1 MMTTKKHDTTHSTT
15 CDTVRG
21 TTCDTVRGTTCDT
34 VRDTTCGT
42 VRGRDAKFCV
52 STNPIAEPE
61 LRFPEFHDEWQVKH
75 LGEIAVFYKGKG
87 ISKSEASLQGKTP
100 CVRYGEL
107 YTYYNEIITETKSF
121 TNIQTDNLFLSKKN
135 DIIIPSSGE
144 TKEDIST
151 ASCVMK
157 NGIALGGD
165 INIIR
170 TNNDG
175 IFFAYYLNNAKK
187 YDIAK
192 IAQGISIIHLYNEQL
207 KNLYV
212 CFPTLPEQRKIALC
226 LSSLDDLIKSVGDK
240 IELLKQHKKGL
251 MQKLFPKKDGTICGR
266 GHGRDAKFCVSTNPT
281 IVPELRFPEFS
292 GDWQVK
298 RLGDVAEIVSEKEN
312 NSIENY
318 VSTENLLPNYG
329 GVVYD
334 AKIPSTNSLT
344 KYKFGDILLSNIRPY
359 LKKIWQAN
367 VNGTASN
374 DVVVFRVSN
383 TFDDSFICF
392 VLKNDRFIDYV
403 MASAKG
409 VKMPRGDK
417 NMMLNYAVSFPS
429 LAEQRKIATCLSS
442 IDTAIEDTEKKLQ
455 MLEQHKK
462 GLMQRMFVRRV

>member
-1 MMTTKKHDTTHSTT
+1 MQDNKQYT
-15 CDTVRG
+15 
-21 TTCDTVRGTTCDT
+21 
-34 VRDTTCGT
+34 
-42 VRGRDAKFCV
+42 
-52 STNPIAEPE
+52 PE
-61 LRFPEFHDEWQVKH
+61 LRFPEFHDDWQV
-75 LGEIAVFYKGKG
+75 
-87 ISKSEASLQGKTP
+87 
-100 CVRYGEL
+100 
-107 YTYYNEIITETKSF
+107 YTMETIF
-121 TNIQTDNLFLSKKN
+121 
-135 DIIIPSSGE
+135 
-144 TKEDIST
+144 
-151 ASCVMK
+151 VMK
-157 NGIALGGD
+157 NGYTPSKSNPKFWENGTIPWFRMED
-165 INIIR
+165 IRQNGTILSDSIQHI
-170 TNNDG
+170 TPDAVKNSG
-175 IFFAYYLNNAKK
+175 LFPAY
-187 YDIAK
+187 
-192 IAQGISIIHLYNEQL
+192 SIILATTATIGEHALIIVDSLANQRFTFLTKRKSFDNLIDMMYFYHYMFIIDEWCKSNTNAGGLLSVNMPALKQL
-207 KNLYV
+207 QI
-212 CFPTLPEQRKIALC
+212 PISPIIAEQRKIALY

-251 MQKLFPKKDGTICGR
+251 MQKLFPKIHGTTH
-266 GHGRDAKFCVSTNPT
+266 GHGNGNGRDAKFCVSTNPT

-298 RLGDVAEIVSEKEN
+298 RLGDVADIISEKEN

-344 KYKFGDILLSNIRPY
+344 KYKVGDILLSNIRPY

-429 LAEQRKIATCLSS
+429 LAEQRKIAACLSS
-442 IDTAIEDTEKKLQ
+442 IDTAIEETEKKLQ
-455 MLEQHKK
+455 MLQQHKK

>member
-1 MMTTKKHDTTHSTT
+1 MQDNKQYT
-15 CDTVRG
+15 
-21 TTCDTVRGTTCDT
+21 
-34 VRDTTCGT
+34 
-42 VRGRDAKFCV
+42 
-52 STNPIAEPE
+52 PE
-61 LRFPEFHDEWQVKH
+61 LRFPEFHDDWQV
-75 LGEIAVFYKGKG
+75 
-87 ISKSEASLQGKTP
+87 
-100 CVRYGEL
+100 
-107 YTYYNEIITETKSF
+107 YTMETIF
-121 TNIQTDNLFLSKKN
+121 
-135 DIIIPSSGE
+135 
-144 TKEDIST
+144 
-151 ASCVMK
+151 VMK
-157 NGIALGGD
+157 NGYTPSKSNPKFWENGTIPWFRMED
-165 INIIR
+165 IRQNGTILSDSIQHI
-170 TNNDG
+170 TPDAVKNSG
-175 IFFAYYLNNAKK
+175 LFPAY
-187 YDIAK
+187 
-192 IAQGISIIHLYNEQL
+192 SIILATTATIGEHALIIVDSLANQRFTFLTKRKSFDNLIDMMYFYHYMFIIDEWCKSNTNAGGLLSVNMPAL
-207 KNLYV
+207 KKLQI
-212 CFPTLPEQRKIALC
+212 PISPIIAEQRKIALC

-251 MQKLFPKKDGTICGR
+251 MQKLFPIIHGTTH
-266 GHGRDAKFCVSTNPT
+266 GHGNGNGRDAKFCVSTNPT

-298 RLGDVAEIVSEKEN
+298 RLGDVADIISEKEN

-344 KYKFGDILLSNIRPY
+344 KYKVGDILLSNIRPY

-429 LAEQRKIATCLSS
+429 LAEQRKIAACLSS
-442 IDTAIEDTEKKLQ
+442 IDTAIEETEKKLQ
-455 MLEQHKK
+455 MLQQHKK

>member
-1 MMTTKKHDTTHSTT
+1 MQDKNQYT
-15 CDTVRG
+15 
-21 TTCDTVRGTTCDT
+21 
-34 VRDTTCGT
+34 
-42 VRGRDAKFCV
+42 
-52 STNPIAEPE
+52 PE
-61 LRFPEFHDEWQVKH
+61 LRFPEFHDEWQMKH

-207 KNLYV
+207 KNLSV
-212 CFPTLPEQRKIALC
+212 CFPTLSEQRKIASC

-251 MQKLFPKKDGTICGR
+251 MQKLFPKKEC
-266 GHGRDAKFCVSTNPT
+266 N
-281 IVPELRFPEFS
+281 VPELRFKGFE
-292 GDWQVK
+292 GEWE
-298 RLGDVAEIVSEKEN
+298 EIKFGSILKEN
-312 NSIENY
+312 KN
-318 VSTENLLPNYG
+318 VSKVDNE
-329 GVVYD
+329 
-334 AKIPSTNSLT
+334 
-344 KYKFGDILLSNIRPY
+344 DILLSSTINGIFLNSEVFSHQRGMNTIGY
-359 LKKIWQAN
+359 RKIKLNMLILSAQNLHLGNAN
-367 VNGTASN
+367 VNLKYEHGLISPAYKTYEII
-374 DVVVFRVSN
+374 N
-383 TFDDSFICF
+383 TDPIFFSHWIKRDSSKFF
-392 VLKNDRFIDYV
+392 FFLATTEG
-403 MASAKG
+403 ASACRRN
-409 VKMPRGDK
+409 VVWDK
-417 NMMLNYAVSFPS
+417 LYNQLICIPT
-429 LAEQRKIATCLSS
+429 LAEQQKIASCLSS
-442 IDTAIEDTEKKLQ
+442 IDTAIEETEKKLQ
-455 MLEQHKK
+455 MLQQHKK
-462 GLMQRMFVRRV
+462 GLMQKMFVKM